1 MSSARLE
8 ETTRR
13 FVDDPASART
23 VPAVTATLANGHV
36 RLSAGAFNWES
47 DLPTSIG
54 GNNQAPSPT
63 SYLLGALAGCAVA
76 FVNDTLAPQFDVEIE
91 DVMAIARGA
100 ADLAGLLGVDG
111 VRPDLHDLA
120 IDIEI
125 TSPSP
130 DDRVQEMQRAW
141 LQRCPVYLALVRESD
156 VAVSFR
162 RSGPRS

>member
-1 MSSARLE
+1 MSSALLE

-13 FVDDPASART
+13 FLEDPASART
-23 VPAVTATLANGHV
+23 APAVTAALANGHV

-47 DLPTSIG
+47 DLPASIG

-63 SYLLGALAGCAVA
+63 AYLLGALAGCAVA

-91 DVMAIARGA
+91 DVTAIARGA

-111 VRPDLHDLA
+111 ARPDLHDVT

-130 DDRVQEMQRAW
+130 DARVQAMQRAW
-141 LQRCPVYLALVRESD
+141 LERCPVYLALVRASD
-156 VAVSFR
+156 VAVSFSR
-162 RSGPRS
+162 PGARS